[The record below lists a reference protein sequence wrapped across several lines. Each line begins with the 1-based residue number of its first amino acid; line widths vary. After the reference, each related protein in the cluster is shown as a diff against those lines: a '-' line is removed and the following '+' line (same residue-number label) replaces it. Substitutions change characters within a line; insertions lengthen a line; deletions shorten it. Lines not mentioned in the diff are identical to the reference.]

1 MAEDKVKKEAN
12 KRWLEFWPLLQKA
25 ALDSEEHF
33 DKKIFAVST
42 GALGFMLTLIQFIKW
57 PEYKW
62 IAGVAAGA
70 FVLALLTNM
79 IVHLYAKGRQDKQS
93 DLIDEYIN
101 GDEKDDSAIHE
112 RIKKDNKHILAMN
125 ITSLVCVIIGVAAL
139 STFAILNI

>member
-57 PEYKW
+57 PEYKC

-70 FVLALLTNM
+70 FVFALLTNM
-79 IVHLYAKGRQDKQS
+79 IVHLYAKSSQD
-93 DLIDEYIN
+93 
-101 GDEKDDSAIHE
+101 
-112 RIKKDNKHILAMN
+112 
-125 ITSLVCVIIGVAAL
+125 
-139 STFAILNI
+139 

>member
-70 FVLALLTNM
+70 FVFALLTNM
-79 IVHLYAKGRQDKQS
+79 IVHKQS

-101 GDEKDDSAIHE
+101 GDDKDDSAIHE
-112 RIKKDNKHILAMN
+112 RIKKDNKNILAMN
-125 ITSLVCVIIGVAAL
+125 IASIVCDIVGVTAL